1 MDSLIQGMNADG
13 FNGDTMGLVPKEFFD
28 VSMGLKHP
36 VAIEPEGGGQATAT
50 VAAAEG
56 GGNPA
61 EWDTMGCAH
70 TLLPFPPLPRP
81 TLSRVCQGAI
91 GSIRT
96 SRQWIRGERS
106 NDRRGVSRTDSRPLL
121 LTARSR

>member
-70 TLLPFPPLPRP
+70 PASFPDFASPHAEPRLPGGYWKYPYVP
-81 TLSRVCQGAI
+81 SV
-91 GSIRT
+91 
-96 SRQWIRGERS
+96 
-106 NDRRGVSRTDSRPLL
+106 DSW
-121 LTARSR
+121 